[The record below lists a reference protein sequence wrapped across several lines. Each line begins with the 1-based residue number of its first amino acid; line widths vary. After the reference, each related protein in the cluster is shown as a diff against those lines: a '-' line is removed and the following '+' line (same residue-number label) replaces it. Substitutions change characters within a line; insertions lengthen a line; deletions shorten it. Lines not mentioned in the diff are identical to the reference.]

1 MTDVS
6 NARDLAIRR
15 LHQKQAFR
23 AMLVSYVVINV
34 FLWLIWA
41 VTDDKSGTP
50 WPIWVTLGWGV
61 GVAFSAWNIYGQHQ
75 ITEDDVQREMDRDN
89 AVVDPGNVA

>member
-1 MTDVS
+1 MTDDS
-6 NARDLAIRR
+6 TARDLAIKR

-41 VTDDKSGTP
+41 ITDDKTGTP
-50 WPIWVTLGWGV
+50 WPIWVTLGWGI

-75 ITEDDVQREMDRDN
+75 ITEDDVQREIQRSKG
-89 AVVDPGNVA
+89 AVDTGSAA